1 MASDDGQTASAGRSR
16 TDLKMTKAEQFLWC
30 VQTAI
35 LSNQVALA
43 RQFET
48 RDVTG
53 QQSFTALDRT
63 MALALIAAA
72 TIPEEMAVRDAVS
85 DFCRLH
91 IERWWYSDYEASDW
105 ARSLPAI

>member
-1 MASDDGQTASAGRSR
+1 
-16 TDLKMTKAEQFLWC
+16 MTKAEQFLWC

-35 LSNQVALA
+35 LSNQIALH

-48 RDVTG
+48 RDIAG
-53 QQSFTALDRT
+53 QQAFSALDRT

-72 TIPEEMAVRDAVS
+72 TIPEEMTVRDAVR